1 MKGKDFDW
9 QTNEFMLYCRTT
21 QIREKSMMA
30 YEQSL
35 KLFQRCCMDEMGI
48 FTVDKVTENVEQNV
62 PYEIKYSAHHL
73 WLMEE

>member
-1 MKGKDFDW
+1 
-9 QTNEFMLYCRTT
+9 
-21 QIREKSMMA
+21 MMA

-48 FTVDKVTENVEQNV
+48 FTVDKVTENAEQNV